1 MKAISWLA
9 GRLGL
14 PSEEHGLWEWVRSV
28 SYAGHFH
35 CAAVWGICMVALD
48 NTMFPGPVSGDTTF
62 IMSSVISP
70 GHPEYR
76 DAASAEGEWALT

>member
-14 PSEEHGLWEWVRSV
+14 PAEEHGLWDWVRSV
-28 SYAGHFH
+28 PHAGHLH
-35 CAAVWGICMVALD
+35 CAAARGICMVTLG
-48 NTMFPGPVSGDTTF
+48 NTVLPGPVSGDTTF
-62 IMSSVISP
+62 IMSSVRSP

-76 DAASAEGEWALT
+76 DVANTESK

>member
-1 MKAISWLA
+1 MKAIGWLA

-14 PSEEHGLWEWVRSV
+14 PSEEHGLWERVRSV
-28 SYAGHFH
+28 SHAGHLH
-35 CAAVWGICMVALD
+35 CAAARGICMVTLG
-48 NTMFPGPVSGDTTF
+48 NTVFPGPVSGDTTF

-76 DAASAEGEWALT
+76 GAASAEGQ